1 MSEAKGGAGGSGAV
15 ERPLSPHLMSWR
27 PHITMVVSITH
38 RFTGMALYGG
48 ALILAGWALA
58 LASGEEAFTAY
69 RALLGSPLGKLVLLG
84 LTFSAFYHL
93 AGGVRYLAWDLG
105 FGFQPRTADTTAI
118 AVIAFAV
125 TATVAVWAVAF
136 RAGLL

>member
-1 MSEAKGGAGGSGAV
+1 
-15 ERPLSPHLMSWR
+15 
-27 PHITMVVSITH
+27 MVASITH

-69 RALLGSPLGKLVLLG
+69 RGLLGSPLGKLVLLG
-84 LTFSAFYHL
+84 LTFSVFYHL
-93 AGGVRYLAWDLG
+93 AGGIRHLAWDLD

-125 TATVAVWAVAF
+125 TATIAVWAVAF
-136 RAGLL
+136 KAGLL